1 MIENINSGA
10 DYAQIV
16 VNAILEEEKKLPIEQ
31 QMPIGILRYLT
42 EQVNHLANQHYQDYI
57 LGKRDTFMFSD
68 VELETMFNK
77 AGELYVGDLIDEAVD
92 NNLMQTYIGETG
104 EILYGLSEEGKKELK
119 KIQDNE

>member
-16 VNAILEEEKKLPIEQ
+16 VNAILKEEKKLPIEQ
-31 QMPIGILRYLT
+31 QMPIGILHYLT

-92 NNLMQTYIGETG
+92 NNLMQTYIGKSG

-119 KIQDNE
+119 KIKDNE